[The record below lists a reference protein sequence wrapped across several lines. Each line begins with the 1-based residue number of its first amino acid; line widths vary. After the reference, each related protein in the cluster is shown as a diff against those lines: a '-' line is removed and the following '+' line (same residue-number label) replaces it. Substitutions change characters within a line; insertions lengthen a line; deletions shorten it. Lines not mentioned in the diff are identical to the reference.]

1 MTFLVSDITY
11 LKKYAIKSHNKNSSY
26 AIKSRKKPD
35 LHVLKIGKF
44 SGPTVQLASK
54 KTGNEI

>member
-11 LKKYAIKSHNKNSSY
+11 LKKDAI
-26 AIKSRKKPD
+26 AIRSQKKPD

-44 SGPTVQLASK
+44 SAILQLVFK
-54 KTGNEI
+54 RFE